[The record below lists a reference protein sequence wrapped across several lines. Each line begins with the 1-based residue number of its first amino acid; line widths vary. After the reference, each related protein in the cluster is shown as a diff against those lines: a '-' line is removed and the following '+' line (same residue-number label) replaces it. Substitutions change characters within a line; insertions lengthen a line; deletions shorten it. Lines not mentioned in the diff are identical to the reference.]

1 MNITKS
7 GLAKSLPLLAA
18 AGIAAG
24 MLVGP
29 AAASAAIPL
38 CTSAQLVPRYVGSEG
53 AAGTFY
59 DRWQLTNVA
68 TSCHTQG
75 WVGGLNFGP
84 DGRPLPTTLHRTA
97 GPSTAIVLAHGQH
110 ASWSFGY
117 LDPGVLGCA
126 PENAVAMILT
136 PPDNFSP
143 VLAPRGEPACN
154 GDLVYESPLVL
165 GG

>member
-1 MNITKS
+1 MRFP
-7 GLAKSLPLLAA
+7 KSLALLAA
-18 AGIAAG
+18 VGIAATTFAG
-24 MLVGP
+24 
-29 AAASAAIPL
+29 ATSASAATPL
-38 CTSAQLVPRYVGSEG
+38 CQASQLVPRYEGMFG

-59 DRWQLTNVA
+59 DKWQFINVGA
-68 TSCHTQG
+68 SCHTRG

-97 GPSTAIVLAHGQH
+97 GPSHTIVLAHGQH

-117 LDPGVLGCA
+117 ASPGNLGCI
-126 PENAVAMILT
+126 PEKAVRMILT
-136 PPDNFSP
+136 PPDNYSP